1 MPPAFTSRGKEIPC
15 ASGGKLPLHSH
26 PARLFLIDERQSI
39 FSIAPR
45 IVSNCLHIQEELS
58 DHRYARVATAGSLYN
73 AGLQQDKIRQD
84 CGIHACPCSRDAG
97 WHVLEWG
104 GACLLDHMYQD
115 LQQPIGINMSSTTV
129 WVTPENKSRLAALK
143 RHPKES
149 YNDVIARLID
159 MAVDDEPLSEEAIRG
174 IEEALED
181 IRAGR
186 LYTED
191 EIEREFGAK
200 E

>member
-1 MPPAFTSRGKEIPC
+1 
-15 ASGGKLPLHSH
+15 
-26 PARLFLIDERQSI
+26 
-39 FSIAPR
+39 
-45 IVSNCLHIQEELS
+45 
-58 DHRYARVATAGSLYN
+58 
-73 AGLQQDKIRQD
+73 
-84 CGIHACPCSRDAG
+84 
-97 WHVLEWG
+97 
-104 GACLLDHMYQD
+104 MYQD

-186 LYTED
+186 LFTED